1 MIATAR
7 RFVKGREKAS
17 EDEAS
22 SDGTDGWIKASDESS
37 SDEASSSEVE
47 SSSDEVSNGSEYV
60 DDGSDVDD
68 DDDADD
74 DDDDDDDDDRM
85 SVEAEGTRRGD
96 GKHRPPSMQELTT
109 ALDQRVEVM
118 GTGRGDGKDGDG
130 AQCVAEAPAT
140 APVATA
146 PAPKAATASGD
157 DVDDIFTEE
166 AFAAPT
172 VARKRLMKKGC

>member
-1 MIATAR
+1 
-7 RFVKGREKAS
+7 
-17 EDEAS
+17 
-22 SDGTDGWIKASDESS
+22 
-37 SDEASSSEVE
+37 
-47 SSSDEVSNGSEYV
+47 
-60 DDGSDVDD
+60 
-68 DDDADD
+68 
-74 DDDDDDDDDRM
+74 
-85 SVEAEGTRRGD
+85 
-96 GKHRPPSMQELTT
+96 MQVLTT

-118 GTGRGDGKDGDG
+118 GRGRGDGKDGDGDG